1 MTDYNT
7 IKKLIVRHNQG
18 KRLINDQIRIYKTRQ
33 ARRMKELNNKCLTY
47 LYMILKL
54 NDDTVT
60 EKIFEDYK
68 ETVLLLS
75 KVENDSIKFRY
86 R

>member
-1 MTDYNT
+1 MVDYNT
-7 IKKLIVRHNQG
+7 IKKLIIRHNQS
-18 KRLINDQIRIYKTRQ
+18 KRLIREQIRIYKSRQ

>member
-18 KRLINDQIRIYKTRQ
+18 KRLINEQIKIYKTRQ

>member
-1 MTDYNT
+1 MVDYNT

-18 KRLINDQIRIYKTRQ
+18 KRLIREQIRIYKSRQ

-54 NDDTVT
+54 DDENATN
-60 EKIFEDYK
+60 KIFEDYK